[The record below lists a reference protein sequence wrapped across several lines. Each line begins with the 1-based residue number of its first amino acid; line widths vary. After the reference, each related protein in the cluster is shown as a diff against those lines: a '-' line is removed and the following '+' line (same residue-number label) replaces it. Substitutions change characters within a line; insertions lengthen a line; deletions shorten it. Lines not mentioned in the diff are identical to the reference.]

1 MDSGD
6 SKGFTIALVDDDPR
20 IRDLLTSELHDLG
33 FSVFSFADAFDFLA
47 ILPSSRFDLILLD
60 IILPQIDGIECL
72 RRLRMLV
79 PDARVVVF
87 SALNDSS
94 IRAQAE
100 LLGSLGYILKP
111 DLFDDPAAVLSPFL
125 KVS

>member
-1 MDSGD
+1 MDCGD
-6 SKGFTIALVDDDPR
+6 SEGFTIALVDDDPR

-125 KVS
+125 KAS

>member
-6 SKGFTIALVDDDPR
+6 SEGFTIALVDDDPR

>member
-6 SKGFTIALVDDDPR
+6 SEGFTIALVDDDPR
-20 IRDLLTSELHDLG
+20 IRDLLTAELQDLG